1 MQSKDDRC
9 EHISWDIHSQGRHR
23 LTCKQLGLHPNTV
36 KNSQSATYQD
46 YQSVRTATVEA
57 QGSTEE
63 QSAGVAVGVGDED
76 GPAIEGALSDTLDM
90 TEMEGI
96 EGRDD
101 AVAEGAEVDKIELG
115 APNDEDG
122 TEIVGIADVTEAE
135 DAEGVE
141 EAEPDGV
148 LGGLGE
154 LPSFFIILLIAAA

>member
-1 MQSKDDRC
+1 
-9 EHISWDIHSQGRHR
+9 
-23 LTCKQLGLHPNTV
+23 
-36 KNSQSATYQD
+36 
-46 YQSVRTATVEA
+46 
-57 QGSTEE
+57 
-63 QSAGVAVGVGDED
+63 
-76 GPAIEGALSDTLDM
+76 M

-101 AVAEGAEVDKIELG
+101 AMAEGAEVDKIELG